1 MGSVSSAFK
10 TLVVPLAKPIGDVL
24 GTVTGAKASM
34 SAAQQLADMQAQ
46 QQTALRNLQTNM
58 AADLQN
64 TEVASVQ
71 AGGTADIADTL
82 RKKRTGA
89 LGSVLGGL

>member
-10 TLVVPLAKPIGDVL
+10 KLTKPVGDIF
-24 GTVTGAKASM
+24 GTITGAKAAM
-34 SAAQQLADMQAQ
+34 SAAQQLASMQAQ